1 MFEAVDLVSTRL
13 DIGRGEMIRTSDPLH
28 PMQVRYQAALRPDR
42 TLNFNI
48 RPLANRPKPVCER
61 ALGLED
67 TQDLG
72 EFFAQTG

>member
-1 MFEAVDLVSTRL
+1 
-13 DIGRGEMIRTSDPLH
+13 
-28 PMQVRYQAALRPDR
+28 
-42 TLNFNI
+42 LNFNI